1 MSTAIDTP
9 VVAPA
14 QSEAEALLGAD
25 RAVMARLAAEIKYQE
40 RPGKQGKTWKYVNSA
55 ICLNRIDDACGP
67 ENWSHELTLMGDIVH
82 CRVSIR
88 LPSGRHVTRSGMS
101 AIVVDKPGAEK
112 ARTLADA
119 TKEAASDA
127 FKRACKYL
135 GIARY
140 LWNDVGQPAYYR
152 RFARDLAKL
161 TKQAKQGRQPAATA
175 PAEPTAPAV
184 EKPGLALYREYCQ
197 AGEHAKAWADSFRR
211 FGSQQQPPFPAR
223 IVDWDAEQVEVV
235 RGAIQAGV
243 L

>member
-1 MSTAIDTP
+1 MSTEIDDQ

-14 QSEAEALLGAD
+14 RSEAEDLLGAD

-40 RPGKQGKTWKYVNSA
+40 RPGKGGKKWKYVNSA
-55 ICLNRIDDACGP
+55 VCLNRLDDACGP
-67 ENWSHELTLMGDIVH
+67 ENWSHELSLMGDIVH
-82 CRVSIR
+82 CRITIT

-101 AIVVDKPGAEK
+101 AIVVDKPGAEEK
-112 ARTLADA
+112 RTLADA
-119 TKEAASDA
+119 TKEAASDS

-161 TKQAKQGRQPAATA
+161 TKQAKQARTPAATD
-175 PAEPTAPAV
+175 PAEPTATAP
-184 EKPGLALYREYCQ
+184 EKPGHALYRQYCQ
-197 AGEHAKAWADSFRR
+197 SGEHAKAWAETFRQ

-223 IVDWDAEQVEVV
+223 IVDWDAAQVEVV
-235 RGAIQAGV
+235 RDAIQAGI